1 MLKQLFIRLNA
12 ILHLVYIKEPT
23 DQSNVRA
30 YSNLLALKSYPKE
43 SMFNAFRKLNTKSLL
58 ASGYLRIFLETS
70 HNSPI
75 CNECK
80 TLSA

>member
-30 YSNLLALKSYPKE
+30 YSNLIALKSYPKE

-58 ASGYLRIFLETS
+58 ASGYLRIS
-70 HNSPI
+70 AMNA
-75 CNECK
+75 K
-80 TLSA
+80 LS